1 MHTPI
6 SSSLTPHITHHMKE
20 QLVQIDFKHRTLAQ
34 SMKSILSSLMSHHV
48 ICLVQPEMKLLH
60 QMHRTHQFIVIFH
73 SCYYGVNR
81 LLSQDHMFP
90 GGFL

>member
-20 QLVQIDFKHRTLAQ
+20 QLVQIDFKHKTYKDAP
-34 SMKSILSSLMSHHV
+34 SMKSILISLHAKR
-48 ICLVQPEMKLLH
+48 LVQAEMKRFH
-60 QMHRTHQFIVIFH
+60 QMHRTHLFVVIFH
-73 SCYYGVNR
+73 SCYYCVNR

>member
-20 QLVQIDFKHRTLAQ
+20 QLVQIDFEHKTIAQ
-34 SMKSILSSLMSHHV
+34 SMKSIFKFLNVPS
-48 ICLVQPEMKLLH
+48 CLVQPEIKRFH
-60 QMHRTHQFIVIFH
+60 QMHRTHLFIVIFH